1 MRIGELARRTGV
13 TPRALRYYEEQ
24 GLLTP
29 ERRPSGYRE
38 YGERDVDAV
47 HGIRTLLAAGLNSAA
62 IAEILPG
69 LPLPGRRRPGPTC
82 PELLAGLARERTRI
96 TRQMAELAAARSLLD
111 EIMEAEAPSEVIRT
125 ARTSGRSSASP
136 EPAGR
141 KSMAHAPTPCWSERT
156 DNDRGARDP
165 TRSASAS

>member
-38 YGERDVDAV
+38 YGDRDVDTV

-69 LPLPGRRRPGPTC
+69 LPLPGQRRPGPTC
-82 PELLAGLARERTRI
+82 PQLLDGLARERARI
-96 TRQMAELAAARSLLD
+96 TRRMDELAAARAILD
-111 EIMEAEAPSEVIRT
+111 TITGAAAPSEVIRT
-125 ARTSGRSSASP
+125 PRT
-136 EPAGR
+136 
-141 KSMAHAPTPCWSERT
+141 
-156 DNDRGARDP
+156 
-165 TRSASAS
+165 

>member
-38 YGERDVDAV
+38 YAERDVDAV
-47 HGIRTLLAAGLNSAA
+47 HGIRTLLAAGLNSAT

-69 LPLPGRRRPGPTC
+69 LPPPGRRRPGPTC
-82 PELLAGLARERTRI
+82 PELLTVLARQRARI
-96 TRQMAELAAARSLLD
+96 THQIDELTTARALLDRITDSAAPSDAIRAAR
-111 EIMEAEAPSEVIRT
+111 T
-125 ARTSGRSSASP
+125 AG
-136 EPAGR
+136 
-141 KSMAHAPTPCWSERT
+141 
-156 DNDRGARDP
+156 
-165 TRSASAS
+165 